1 MISSATNE
9 DWMDFWYNEEEELS
23 DFEKVWWEM
32 EAIEPLTPTQIPAP
46 YNKIPKRY

>member
-1 MISSATNE
+1 
-9 DWMDFWYNEEEELS
+9 MDFWYNEDKELS